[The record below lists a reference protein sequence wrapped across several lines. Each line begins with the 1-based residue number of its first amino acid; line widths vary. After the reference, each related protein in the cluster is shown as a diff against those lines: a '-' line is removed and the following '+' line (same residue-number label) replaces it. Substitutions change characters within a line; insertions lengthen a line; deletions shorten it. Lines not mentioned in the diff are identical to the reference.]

1 MAFPPPKAGDP
12 LLGRVVEGQFRI
24 TRLLGRGS
32 MGAVY
37 ESEHLRGGA
46 RFAIKVLSA
55 KMGRAGDLEARFE
68 REARASGLL
77 QHPNIV
83 EVKAYGRLDDSV
95 PYLVMEL
102 VDGPA
107 LGEVLER
114 GALAPARALV
124 IARQILS
131 AVGYAHS
138 LGLVH
143 RDLKPDNVMLG
154 KGPGGVEQVKI
165 LDFGIVKLV
174 GELAAAEV
182 GSEQLTQTG
191 VVFGTPT
198 YMAPEQALA
207 RELDGRAD
215 VYAIGCILF
224 EMLLGRPPFQGR
236 DAMEIL
242 RQQVSVKPPTLA
254 CAGLQASACTP
265 ALEELVAKALAKKP
279 EKRFGQAGEMIAAL
293 DAAFETMS

>member
-1 MAFPPPKAGDP
+1 MGLPPPRAGDP
-12 LLGRVVEGQFRI
+12 LIGRLIEGQFRV

-37 ESEHLRGGA
+37 EAEQVRGGV

-83 EVKAYGRLDDSV
+83 EVKAYGRLDDSL

-102 VDGPA
+102 VDGPVLA
-107 LGEVLER
+107 DVLEQ
-114 GALAPARALV
+114 GALATDRALV

-131 AVGYAHS
+131 AVSYAHS

-154 KGPGGVEQVKI
+154 VGPGGVEQVKI

-182 GSEQLTQTG
+182 GTEQLTQTG

-215 VYAIGCILF
+215 LYAIGCILF
-224 EMLLGRPPFQGR
+224 EMLTGRPPFQGR

-242 RQQVSVKPPTLA
+242 RQHVSSKPPTLA
-254 CAGLQASACTP
+254 SAGLGEGSCAP
-265 ALEELVAKALAKKP
+265 ALEALVARALAKKP
-279 EKRFGQAGEMIAAL
+279 EARFAQAGEMISAL
-293 DAAFETMS
+293 DAAFEALA